1 MKEKYRIV
9 TEDGKEILR
18 TETYAGCESYWNA
31 CNGIYED
38 ESGAKPPQGGQ
49 NNGKESNLRINR
61 GAGERVRT
69 LFTYDDKL
77 QKRRA
82 RDMGESGKRTKR
94 GRNIKISK
102 CTE

>member
-38 ESGAKPPQGGQ
+38 ESGEHYLSIA
-49 NNGKESNLRINR
+49 E
-61 GAGERVRT
+61 
-69 LFTYDDKL
+69 
-77 QKRRA
+77 
-82 RDMGESGKRTKR
+82 
-94 GRNIKISK
+94 IK
-102 CTE
+102 